1 MRLCAFLAAIL
12 ITVTST
18 AQSPMAEDL
27 KLARKYFEL
36 KEYDQSR
43 ILFESVEV
51 NTPLSI
57 DDARRLARAYALVGD
72 KEEAIYRGQS
82 ILSHAN
88 YENQDLLFLAD
99 LLKADARYAE
109 ARKYL
114 DLYAKRGGERARD
127 MIASVEFAQS
137 VLEYEKNCDLENL
150 AYNTSSAESGV
161 TFLNGDLV
169 YASHRVEL
177 DSRFGIKGGL
187 DKRPTSVLYA
197 VDAEEVE
204 KSTTP
209 IKVQSGEAED
219 FGFAAYSDNGMM
231 MVFVKS
237 DFDVDSRG
245 VSQLR
250 GDMGLFYSELDES
263 GEWMADQPFP
273 YNSNEYDNGFPY
285 LSQDGKTLF
294 YASNMKDGY
303 GGFDLY
309 VSHFE
314 NGGWT
319 APRNL
324 GSEVNTPGNEI
335 TPYISDSKLYFASD
349 YLPGLG
355 GYDVFSIKN
364 INNRWDG
371 LEHMGACVNSPSDD
385 YGFIKDPKGTSAYF
399 TSTRE
404 GGKGHDDIYRVGDV
418 NALNSIEIVKP
429 EMTPM
434 PIMASAEIE
443 KDFEIK
449 GIEKDEM
456 ALPVLA
462 TTVLETNVEIAEEE
476 AILDEEIIEEVSTTS
491 DILEEKE
498 VLEEAASEEVVIYTN
513 LWENLVET
521 THEAIGN
528 DVVEKG
534 IEEDLANYD
543 MTGILMYDDAAI
555 REKELGRYEKVYFIQ
570 IAALSRYTDNLERF
584 HHFRRFGN
592 VYKVKVGNITKIRIG
607 YFQTQAEA
615 VEVLKVLKSKGI
627 REAFIVGD
635 VLDANR
641 LELVIARSW
650 ESEDDRVSELVSSY
664 KSKYKVR
671 VAAYRAPGRFQTSQI
686 SDLGHIEHWTKGEWK
701 IIVLSGYKTITQA
714 KSTLKKVQSRGFKDA
729 FIVEDIEGA
738 LERVR

>member
-1 MRLCAFLAAIL
+1 
-12 ITVTST
+12 
-18 AQSPMAEDL
+18 MAEDL

-88 YENQDLLFLAD
+88 YENQDILFLAD

-109 ARKYL
+109 AKKYL
-114 DLYAKRGGERARD
+114 ELYAKRGGERARD

-161 TFLNGDLV
+161 TFYNGDLV

-204 KSTTP
+204 TNTTP
-209 IKVQSGEAED
+209 IKVQSGDAD
-219 FGFAAYSDNGMM
+219 NFGFAAYSGNGMM

-237 DFDVDSRG
+237 DFEVDSRG

-250 GDMGLFYSELDES
+250 GDMGLFYSQLNEQ
-263 GEWMADQPFP
+263 GEWKADQPFP
-273 YNSNEYDNGFPY
+273 YNSDEYDNGFPY
-285 LSQDGKTLF
+285 LSQDGQTLF
-294 YASNMKDGY
+294 YASNMKDGF
-303 GGFDLY
+303 GGFDIY

-314 NGGWT
+314 DGGWT

-324 GSEVNTPGNEI
+324 GPDVNTPGNEI
-335 TPYISDSKLYFASD
+335 TPYISDSRLYFASD

-364 INNRWDG
+364 VDNRWEG
-371 LEHMGACVNSPSDD
+371 LEHMGACVNSPGDD
-385 YGFIKDPKGTSAYF
+385 YGFIKDPGGTSAYF

-418 NALNSIEIVKP
+418 NALNRIEIMKP

-434 PIMASAEIE
+434 PVMASADIE
-443 KDFEIK
+443 KDFQSK
-449 GIEKDEM
+449 GTAEDEM
-456 ALPVLA
+456 TLPVLVN
-462 TTVLETNVEIAEEE
+462 TVLDAELEELDVEEEEVLENENTEEVISEEVSAENEVLDTESIVEAAEEE
-476 AILDEEIIEEVSTTS
+476 
-491 DILEEKE
+491 E
-498 VLEEAASEEVVIYTN
+498 VLDNENAEGVVIYTS
-513 LWENLVET
+513 LWENMTET
-521 THEAIGN
+521 DHEAIGTEYT
-528 DVVEKG
+528 EK
-534 IEEDLANYD
+534 IVEEDLSDYD
-543 MTGILMYDDAAI
+543 LTGILMYDDASI
-555 REKELGRYEKVYFIQ
+555 RDKELGRYEKVYFIQ

-592 VYKVKVGNITKIRIG
+592 VYKIKVGGITKIRIG
-607 YFQTQAEA
+607 YFKSQSDAI
-615 VEVLKVLKSKGI
+615 EVLKVLKSKGI

-635 VLDANR
+635 VLDANK
-641 LELVIARSW
+641 LELVVARSW

-671 VAAYRAPGRFQTSQI
+671 VAAYRSPGRFQTSQV

-701 IIVLSGYKTITQA
+701 IIVLSGYNSLDQA
-714 KSTLKKVQSRGFKDA
+714 KSTLRKVQSRGFRDA